1 MHTIDKAYNLYAAR
15 RSDGVQRRP
24 EERRHRARL
33 DHEGAAGNRDPGSQ
47 PRGSSLDPREDRLR
61 RRRLLRQKQEVR
73 LGEEF
78 FISFYF
84 SMPPFIG

>member
-1 MHTIDKAYNLYAAR
+1 MLNAAR

-33 DHEGAAGNRDPGSQ
+33 DHEGAPGNRDPGSQ
-47 PRGSSLDPREDRLR
+47 PRGPSLHPREDRLR

-78 FISFYF
+78 FISFYAKF
-84 SMPPFIG
+84 FLYLVKIS